1 MMTKTCGLDILW
13 DDADD
18 RYQLLY
24 IIAQFVTFA
33 SGDNDGSNGEL
44 VACMEVFHQL
54 GDVVLQALFVDDD
67 EIIFKTQCFIH
78 ILNVRACLN

>member
-1 MMTKTCGLDILW
+1 MMTKTGGLDILW

-24 IIAQFVTFA
+24 IITQFVTFA

-44 VACMEVFHQL
+44 VACMEILHQL

-78 ILNVRACLN
+78 ILNVRARQN